1 MPNPRAQRPL
11 SLQAVTEDIRS
22 LAQPAEALL
31 DMLAGA
37 AKGSVTATAGIG
49 GDLESLARGL
59 AAAYRAPSGQR
70 MDAFAG
76 GMEQPTV
83 LPTTRDISAKLPAV
97 VPTTAPLSRQHTAE
111 YGQGMGEFIPTP
123 GSGRVY
129 QGALNAVKSIPA
141 AIQHGAQ
148 EFAKASAMGVP
159 HVVKPQRGQ
168 FHADT
173 ITSVGRAANNLAPA
187 TPKMASAR
195 LNNLRAALASAEDS
209 LPNSLTVKNLREEVA
224 EGERINALNDWVLN
238 NVQNYMKRDMGSPN
252 DPIRKLYDARAKQGE
267 KLEADFHKK
276 MKALETKV
284 NEIEAGPQTDDSRRA
299 LVYLKN
305 AMEDEVVKLQTEKEF
320 LGITHRYGG
329 KPFDLPESD
338 EYQELVRR
346 RLDAGFPGMG
356 MAESDLGR
364 AWEAAADQAIQ
375 ITPAGNINQSR
386 QVFDELTALEKQIND
401 RRSKISNDFYE
412 KFIVPS
418 LDDQKKANALN
429 RMDPFLK
436 EELLGE
442 KGQLEALMNQHTEI
456 LKENPNVSLNFD
468 VAQRNPWVSKL
479 EPQEPVYGVYPNY
492 VDLEHIID
500 VLGADLKA
508 GRIKPEQLNKVSMD
522 QAVARTIEHETDK
535 ARKLAE
541 EANNLQKLFPVHKEY
556 PEGYKWIEL
565 TKPTGLKLPEGYSIR
580 PDPITNRKTGA
591 VDTNSYRLVAPDGKL
606 VGWGQTEEEAISS
619 GLGEKFLADALADEG
634 KRMGHCVGQY
644 CEDVAKGETRIFS
657 LRDRRGTPHATIEV
671 KPMSPESA
679 FYELPERD
687 RAGIRLIAQRMADEQ
702 GIGYYEALDQYIRDR
717 IPGGGNRIVQ
727 IKGKGNKE
735 VAEKYWPYAQ
745 DFVRSGDYEHVNDLV
760 NAGLNWKLSN
770 LFDPEQVEKL
780 KAAGYET
787 PRFLNDQE
795 RNNLIERL
803 YEIET
808 GKNIETGTPLNTK
821 PDPLENL
828 FDDIDDINPPQ
839 GMKRGGRVHVSNNR
853 DAMQMEVDERKFQVG
868 GIISNLA
875 SAGAK
880 KVAKGVATKAAEK
893 TAEKTAEKQAIK
905 ASEALAPHIGKNL
918 GVTEVDRSLTDPDIG
933 VFGGIHFPR
942 LQHESLPHADVGA
955 TWGTM
960 TESAAGRILGAQ
972 KKHPK
977 DSVLWTTRIGGPE
990 SHRGNDIVFGRL
1002 IEDFAKN
1009 LSTGKV
1015 SKEQIEKINK
1025 YLSNATYEKGGPKI
1039 FPDGFDITQRSSLDA
1054 ANTFDR
1060 RQLVAKVLAG
1070 DGVGGQKGK
1079 TVDYERIMREM
1090 TEPSLVDAKTG
1101 MVGQRL
1107 FQLSGDMVTDPTLN
1121 PAFHKILLGKDL
1133 DVEYQ
1138 LSPGELMM
1146 PQLYKRFQETKGR
1159 LPSEYDFRR
1168 GHYPVEPIT
1177 DQMVNRLA
1185 IEGFK
1190 EGGKASTNALIKV
1203 KKGKR
1208 RATT

>member
-22 LAQPAEALL
+22 LAQPAEALM

-83 LPTTRDISAKLPAV
+83 LPTTQDISAKLPAV

-123 GSGRVY
+123 GSGKVVKGGLSMAG
-129 QGALNAVKSIPA
+129 QALNDRLLAGQSLTPFLNTPA
-141 AIQHGAQ
+141 PIT
-148 EFAKASAMGVP
+148 
-159 HVVKPQRGQ
+159 HVIKPQRGQ

-173 ITSVGRAANNLAPA
+173 ITSVDRVANKLTPA
-187 TPKMASAR
+187 VPKVATAR

-209 LPNSLTVKNLREEVA
+209 LPNSSTVKNLREEVT
-224 EGERINALNDWVLN
+224 EMERINALNDWVLN

-338 EYQELVRR
+338 EYKRLIRR

-356 MAESDLGR
+356 MAESDIGR

-375 ITPAGNINQSR
+375 TTPAGDINRSK

-456 LKENPNVSLNFD
+456 LKKNPNVSLNFD

-492 VDLEHIID
+492 VDLEHVID
-500 VLGADLKA
+500 VLEADLKA

-541 EANNLQKLFPVHKEY
+541 EATNLQKHFPVHKEY

-565 TKPTGLKLPEGYSIR
+565 KMPSGATELPPGYRAEPYKGKFSEGVQILDQYGKQVSAGDNFEDALKNL
-580 PDPITNRKTGA
+580 N
-591 VDTNSYRLVAPDGKL
+591 L
-606 VGWGQTEEEAISS
+606 GQLER
-619 GLGEKFLADALADEG
+619 ALADEG

-644 CEDVAKGETRIFS
+644 CDDVASGETRIFS

-671 KPMSPESA
+671 KSMSPEDM
-679 FYELPERD
+679 YYKLPERD
-687 RAGIRLIAQRMADEQ
+687 RVGIGLIAQRIADEQ
-702 GIGYYEALDQYIRDR
+702 GIGYYEALDKYIKENV
-717 IPGGGNRIVQ
+717 PSGGERVLQ

-745 DFVRSGDYEHVNDLV
+745 DFVRSGDYQEVNDLV

-787 PRFLNDQE
+787 PKFLNDQE

-808 GKNIETGTPLNTK
+808 GNNMQTGTPLNAK
-821 PDPLENL
+821 PDPLESL

-918 GVTEVDRSLTDPDIG
+918 GVTEVDRSLTNPDVG
-933 VFGGIHFPR
+933 MYGGIHFPR

-1002 IEDFAKN
+1002 VEDFAKN
-1009 LSTGKV
+1009 LSAGKV

-1025 YLSNATYEKGGPKI
+1025 YLSNATYEKDGPKV

-1060 RQLVAKVLAG
+1060 RQLVAKVLSG
-1070 DGVGGQKGK
+1070 QGVGGQKGK
-1079 TVDYERIMREM
+1079 TADYERIMRET
-1090 TEPSLVDAKTG
+1090 TEPSLIEAKTG
-1101 MVGQRL
+1101 MVGPRL
-1107 FQLSGDMVTDPTLN
+1107 FQLTGEMVTDPTLN

-1138 LSPGELMM
+1138 LAPGELMM

-1168 GHYPVEPIT
+1168 GHYPTETIT
-1177 DQMVNRLA
+1177 DPMVNRLA

-1190 EGGKASTNALIKV
+1190 EGGKTSTNALIKV